1 MHTTR
6 ISIDV
11 KSAMRC
17 GKPGITTYFGAHY
30 VQYGRTLGPRR
41 WTCRLITRSR
51 LLVGSRSKGYCRK
64 TCWRSIKPGCNIYEQ
79 LWTRMCSMAGRG
91 DVHPFLE
98 CFEDMV
104 LVIVLKS
111 TQARGKSA
119 EVLEAVM
126 QRWSQVIDFEYL
138 QDKGIEMA
146 MNNRVLMNRCAV
158 MDCGNETSTKKRRAM

>member
-1 MHTTR
+1 
-6 ISIDV
+6 
-11 KSAMRC
+11 
-17 GKPGITTYFGAHY
+17 
-30 VQYGRTLGPRR
+30 
-41 WTCRLITRSR
+41 
-51 LLVGSRSKGYCRK
+51 
-64 TCWRSIKPGCNIYEQ
+64 
-79 LWTRMCSMAGRG
+79 MAGRG